1 MIDVEPMMMLVRPS
15 AMRSA
20 HLRSVQVADCRLIA
34 GLLPDGLQGTPRT
47 WARGWRAST
56 SARGG

>member
-1 MIDVEPMMMLVRPS
+1 MLTDVQYGHSHGSVTS
-15 AMRSA
+15 I
-20 HLRSVQVADCRLIA
+20 VQVASRLLS
-34 GLLPDGLQGTPRT
+34 GGLQGTPRT